1 MNKNNSKIGYSDIG
15 GIFIGKNIQ
24 SDFHK
29 HHFISIHL
37 SFGETFEIT
46 KKGESPQFLNAI
58 IIQKDISYRLNC
70 IDYVIFIHI
79 DPYSEI
85 GLDLTQKNN
94 KLQELN
100 IDLFS
105 EAIIDIKS
113 WFESTENDEKT
124 TKEIINNVSKIAR
137 TTNPEKRT
145 IDQRIKQSMQ
155 IIKDSNEEKISIK
168 QIAKSVNLSTS
179 HFARLFK
186 KETGIAFRKFVLHHK
201 LVKSLMAMKEKN
213 LTESSFVGG
222 FSDQAHFTRTFKHS
236 FGIKPS
242 KSKK

>member
-1 MNKNNSKIGYSDIG
+1 MKHANSKIGCSDIG
-15 GIFIGKNIQ
+15 GIFISKNIR

-29 HHFISIHL
+29 HHFITIHL
-37 SFGETFEIT
+37 SLGEAFEFT
-46 KKGESPQFLNAI
+46 RKGKSPQLIKAVV
-58 IIQKDISYRLNC
+58 IQKDISYKLN
-70 IDYVIFIHI
+70 IKDYTAFIHF

-85 GLDLTQKNN
+85 GLSLNQKNN
-94 KLQELN
+94 KVQVLN
-100 IDLFS
+100 VDLFS
-105 EAIIDIKS
+105 ETIKEIKA
-113 WFESTENDEKT
+113 WFESTENEVET
-124 TKEIINNVSKIAR
+124 TKNILIKVSKIAEN
-137 TTNPEKRT
+137 TNPEKRI
-145 IDQRIKQSMQ
+145 IDPRIKQSMML
-155 IIKDSNEEKISIK
+155 IKDSCEEKISIK
-168 QIAKSVNLSTS
+168 QIANSVNLSTS

-201 LVKSLMAMKEKN
+201 LVKSLMAMKESN